1 MRACAH
7 SVAGATCLLY
17 DANHYLIK
25 VIKVI
30 MNPVIK
36 PNKNLNSVIGTAV
49 GLIKVNKSW
58 IHHNASYECAAW
70 WEDSSINEG
79 VYPLILKKN
88 NFAPYNVYLEAK
100 LEATVIDDYFPAL
113 WGGVSISNKPY
124 VSQNI
129 GSKRTISKSFDIAD
143 SVVKT
148 GDIEGSDIDICVSP
162 FIWEAIIEAAKDT
175 MLDFQT
181 RMEHYWQDYRNEGDG
196 SFDSNISMIG
206 YCAKNINELT
216 NAIMEIKRHLNY
228 INSGNSIRERYA
240 ENISWIKA
248 A

>member
-1 MRACAH
+1 M
-7 SVAGATCLLY
+7 
-17 DANHYLIK
+17 
-25 VIKVI
+25 
-30 MNPVIK
+30 
-36 PNKNLNSVIGTAV
+36 TAV
-49 GLIKVNKSW
+49 IRANKDIKQFLGSSVGYIKVNKSW
-58 IHHNASYECAAW
+58 IHHNASFECAEW
-70 WEDSSINEG
+70 WEDSEIQPGIYDLKLRKSDYAPHNLYLSASIDAI
-79 VYPLILKKN
+79 V
-88 NFAPYNVYLEAK
+88 V
-100 LEATVIDDYFPAL
+100 DDYFPAL
-113 WGGVSISNKPY
+113 WGGVAISNKPY
-124 VSQNI
+124 VSQRI
-129 GSKRTISKSFDIAD
+129 GLKRTISKSFDIAD

-148 GDIEGSDIDICVSP
+148 GVIPGSDIDICVNP
-162 FIWEAIIEAAKDT
+162 MTWEAIIEAAKDT
-175 MLDFQT
+175 MLDFQS